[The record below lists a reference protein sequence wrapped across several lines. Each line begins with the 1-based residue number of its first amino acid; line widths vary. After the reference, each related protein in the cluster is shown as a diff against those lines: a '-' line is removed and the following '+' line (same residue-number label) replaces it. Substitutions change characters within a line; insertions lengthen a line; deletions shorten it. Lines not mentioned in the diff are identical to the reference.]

1 MRFRTLPTSLCRAV
15 VLAACLMGM
24 AVPASAQ
31 TPARETVTD
40 ERVWLVVALQSRA
53 DRPGPWRWSFENILR
68 SRDGVQTI
76 DVAGVRPIVNYTIDR
91 HSTVGGGYAYVVNS
105 PESLDVVE
113 HRVFQQYIWTN
124 KFGAGT
130 FTARVRL
137 EERFLEANSGVA
149 VRLRQQYRFS
159 HPIKRGSPFS
169 LIGYDE
175 LFIHLNETT
184 RYPQGVDQNRIFG
197 GVGQTI
203 NRMLRYEVGYLN
215 QYAPS
220 HGNAAARM
228 NHVLSGSFGIS
239 F

>member
-1 MRFRTLPTSLCRAV
+1 
-15 VLAACLMGM
+15 
-24 AVPASAQ
+24 
-31 TPARETVTD
+31 
-40 ERVWLVVALQSRA
+40 VVALQSRA

-76 DVAGVRPIVNYTIDR
+76 DVAGVRPIVNYTIDS
-91 HSTVGGGYAYVVNS
+91 HSTVGGGYAYVVYS
-105 PESLDVVE
+105 PETTGLAE

-130 FTARVRL
+130 FTVRERL
-137 EERFLEANSGVA
+137 EERFFEGNSGVA
-149 VRLRQQYRFS
+149 VRLRQQFRYSR
-159 HPIKRGSPFS
+159 PVKRGSKFS

-175 LFIHLNETT
+175 LFIHFNETT
-184 RYPQGVDQNRIFG
+184 AYKQGVDQNRIFG
-197 GVGQTI
+197 GIGQTL

-215 QYAPS
+215 QYYPS
-220 HGNAAARM
+220 HGVAAARL